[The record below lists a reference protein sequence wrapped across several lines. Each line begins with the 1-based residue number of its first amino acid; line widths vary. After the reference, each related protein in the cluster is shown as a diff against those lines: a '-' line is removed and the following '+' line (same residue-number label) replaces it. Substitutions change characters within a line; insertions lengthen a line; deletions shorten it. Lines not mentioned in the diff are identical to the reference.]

1 MKFAIFYVWFAAQ
14 LSWGE
19 GEQVLSISCILLH
32 YNETQVTVLL
42 RTVTDQAT
50 LSLAPALPRE
60 RVVALSEK
68 TQITH

>member
-1 MKFAIFYVWFAAQ
+1 MSGSGHDFPGGGGQA
-14 LSWGE
+14 
-19 GEQVLSISCILLH
+19 LSISCILLH

-42 RTVTDQAT
+42 RTVTDEVT

-60 RVVALSEK
+60 QVAALSEK